1 MNSQKT
7 GQLIAQQRGALG
19 LTQKQLAS
27 QLHISDRT
35 VSRWE
40 RGVGFPDLSLLE
52 PLADALGLSVIE
64 LLRGEHLPPEQQPT
78 PQTEHTARDVLNS
91 AGEMVRKTA
100 RRFRWLLTALAA
112 LVVLAGAVCLLA
124 GGPRHP
130 GLCAGNDHRSPG
142 RRHLSRLPHHHR
154 GI

>member
-1 MNSQKT
+1 MNSKKT

-78 PQTEHTARDVLNS
+78 PQTEHTARDVLN
-91 AGEMVRKTA
+91 R
-100 RRFRWLLTALAA
+100 
-112 LVVLAGAVCLLA
+112 A

>member
-1 MNSQKT
+1 MNTQKT

-78 PQTEHTARDVLNS
+78 PQTEHTARD
-91 AGEMVRKTA
+91 
-100 RRFRWLLTALAA
+100 
-112 LVVLAGAVCLLA
+112 
-124 GGPRHP
+124 
-130 GLCAGNDHRSPG
+130 
-142 RRHLSRLPHHHR
+142 LSLIH
-154 GI
+154 I

>member
-100 RRFRWLLTALAA
+100 RRFR
-112 LVVLAGAVCLLA
+112 CLPLA